1 MRWIWNRNAAA
12 GVVTGVLAAAITF
25 NIERIS
31 AHSSNL
37 IERWLQAIAFTLVM
51 PGLLADF
58 FAGRSGH
65 NLSVWM
71 TASCNFAFWLAFA
84 WLFSFLV
91 NKLRQQIH
99 LLASHL

>member
-1 MRWIWNRNAAA
+1 MRRTWIKNAAA
-12 GVVTGVLAAAITF
+12 CVVMGVIAAAVTF

-31 AHSSNL
+31 THSSNL
-37 IERWLQAIAFTLVM
+37 IERWLQSIAVTLVM

-65 NLSVWM
+65 NLSLWM
-71 TASCNFAFWLAFA
+71 AASCNFAFWLAFA

-91 NKLRQQIH
+91 SKLRQQIR
-99 LLASHL
+99 LLASHF

>member
-1 MRWIWNRNAAA
+1 MRRTWFKNAAA
-12 GVVTGVLAAAITF
+12 CVVMGVIAAAVTF

-37 IERWLQAIAFTLVM
+37 LERWLQAIAFTLVM
-51 PGLLADF
+51 PGLLAEF

-71 TASCNFAFWLAFA
+71 AASCNFLFWLAFA
-84 WLFSFLV
+84 WLFRFLV
-91 NKLRQQIH
+91 NKLRQQIRV
-99 LLASHL
+99 LASHF